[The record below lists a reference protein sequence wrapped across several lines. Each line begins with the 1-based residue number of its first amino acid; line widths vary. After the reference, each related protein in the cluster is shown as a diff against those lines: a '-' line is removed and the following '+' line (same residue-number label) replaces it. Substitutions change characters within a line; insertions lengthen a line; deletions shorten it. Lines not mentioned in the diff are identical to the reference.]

1 MCLKLTMKTPKRR
14 VWRCSGVLIVN
25 FEHILRFALASLL
38 LILNMYCRL
47 STLVSLGLWQT
58 FLEELFCENSE
69 RLKMET

>member
-25 FEHILRFALASLL
+25 FEHILRFGLASLL

-47 STLVSLGLWQT
+47 STLVSLGL
-58 FLEELFCENSE
+58 
-69 RLKMET
+69 